1 MKTGICP
8 KCKSPTVYKKKLTSS
23 LRSQMRFSLLTIR
36 FLDDYICVT
45 CGYSESYLQDLT
57 DVGEIKKH
65 CLYITPYKEDNE
77 NENGL

>member
-1 MKTGICP
+1 
-8 KCKSPTVYKKKLTSS
+8 
-23 LRSQMRFSLLTIR
+23 MRFSLLTIR